1 MTPLGTAR
9 LSSSGKPLSNS
20 ESDAESIFLRAID
33 RNFVSRLAIEVAA
46 TLGVIDQI
54 LGGVTGVREL
64 ATACGADPDA
74 LRRLLRLLEVRE
86 LVQMN
91 GDEFVYVTDAGAMLG
106 GSNLLPWR
114 SILDLGGMGRRMDEA
129 VFHGLLS
136 SIRTGEPAYERVH
149 GLPFWED
156 MKAGGL
162 AASFQDHMRRHLI
175 DIAPEVASLPEV
187 ASAASVLDVC
197 GGDGALLYLVLKS
210 HPHLRGSLLELP
222 EAAAIARDRFQ
233 ESGLAS
239 RVSVHAGDVFSGVPQ
254 GHDVCLLCWVL
265 HDWSDPEALRILE
278 SCVAATPPDGRIIV
292 LERPRNGS
300 WEVLESDLRML
311 VFFGGRERS
320 SEEFL
325 QLFAD
330 SGLNTVRE
338 VPVGTFGFVAY
349 CLEKARDTDGPTL

>member
-1 MTPLGTAR
+1 LT
-9 LSSSGKPLSNS
+9 NS
-20 ESDAESIFLRAID
+20 DGDAESIFLRAID

-46 TLGVIDQI
+46 TLGVIDHI
-54 LGGVTGVREL
+54 LEGVTGVREL
-64 ATACGADPDA
+64 ASECAADPDA

-91 GDEFVYVTDAGAMLG
+91 GGDFVYVTDAGALLAR
-106 GSNLLPWR
+106 SNLQPWR
-114 SILDLGGMGRRMDEA
+114 AILDLGGMGRRMDEA
-129 VFHGLLS
+129 VFNGLLS

-156 MKAGGL
+156 MKARDL
-162 AASFQDHMRRHLI
+162 AASFQYHMRRHLI
-175 DIAPEVASLPEV
+175 DLAPEVASLPEV

-197 GGDGALLYLVLKS
+197 GGDGALLRVVLNS

-222 EAAAIARDRFQ
+222 EAAALAQDLFQ

-254 GHDVCLLCWVL
+254 GNDVCVLCWVL
-265 HDWSDPEALRILE
+265 HDWPDPQAMQILE

-292 LERPRNGS
+292 LERPRDGS

-325 QLFAD
+325 RLFAD
-330 SGLNTVRE
+330 SGLSAVRE
-338 VPVGTFGFVAY
+338 VPVGIFGFVAY
-349 CLEKARDTDGPTL
+349 CLEKSRDAVVFGPDHL